1 MQVPLNFTPRDYQS
15 EALAALDSG
24 VTISIWCW
32 ARRGG
37 KDFTAFAYAI
47 KKMVETPM
55 NVVIVWPTKKQGYD
69 NFWESTDN
77 DGLKPIDKVPKS
89 LVAHYTSSESNMKII
104 LKNGSVLTLMGA
116 SDANAIK
123 SLRGANAKLYIFSEF
138 VDIDSN
144 AYDVVRPIVANNG
157 GQIIVQSTPKIDGI
171 SGATFHRMWKRAR
184 TIWKHGEKKTQF
196 ASVVRA
202 DHFLNAESLAELE
215 AECIEKNGNN
225 FMYMQEYMCD
235 WGQVSTTSYYGEAL
249 MYLKKHDQIRELS
262 YNDKHP
268 VYTAWDLGTADST
281 AITFFQY
288 INKCV
293 YIIDYYETH
302 SIGYEAIINF
312 LKTKR
317 YIYGWHFIPWDG
329 NTREQ
334 SDATQRVEKLMQYG
348 LTNVSVL
355 TREGKEDGI
364 RRAVED
370 IRKAVLSAGFTKLLR
385 EKLVKYS
392 RKFNGITGDYEG
404 PEHKTESH
412 AADSVRYLFA
422 AIAQFFDEVTGDF
435 LFDVSAQATYE
446 SEDFMQPSVFQ
457 PTY

>member
-1 MQVPLNFTPRDYQS
+1 MQVPIGFDPRDYQAA
-15 EALAALDSG
+15 ALAALDAG

-47 KKMVETPM
+47 KKMVESPM

-77 DGLKPIDKVPKS
+77 DGLKPVDKVPKA
-89 LVAHYTSSESNMKII
+89 LVSGYTSSADNMKLT
-104 LKNGSVLTLMGA
+104 LKNGSVLTLLGA

-123 SLRGANAKLYIFSEF
+123 ALRGANAKLYIFSEF
-138 VDIDSN
+138 VDINSN

-171 SGATFHRMWKRAR
+171 SGATYHKMWKRAFR
-184 TIWKHGEKKTQF
+184 NWTKGPKTQY
-196 ASVVRA
+196 ASIVTA
-202 DHFLNAESLAELE
+202 DHFLGAEMLKELE
-215 AECIEKNGNN
+215 EECIENNGNN

-249 MYLKKHDQIRELS
+249 MALEKRGRIKDWAW
-262 YNDKHP
+262 NKAWP
-268 VYTAWDLGTADST
+268 VFTAWDLGVGDST

-288 INKCV
+288 VNRQV

-302 SIGYEAIINF
+302 SVGYEPIVAA
-312 LKTKR
+312 LKLKPYT
-317 YIYGWHFIPWDG
+317 YAHHFVPHDASV
-329 NTREQ
+329 REA
-334 SDATQRVEKLMQYG
+334 SDAVERIVKLEKMG
-348 LTNVSVL
+348 LTNISIV
-355 TREGKEDGI
+355 TREGKEHGI
-364 RRAVED
+364 RRAVEE
-370 IRKAVLSAGFTKLLR
+370 IIKAIMNKETTKKLR

-412 AADSVRYLFA
+412 AADSIRYLYA
-422 AIAQFFDEVTGDF
+422 AINQFFDEKTGDF
-435 LFDVSAQATYE
+435 LLEVAGQDEYDTDDYTMPAMY
-446 SEDFMQPSVFQ
+446 DPG
-457 PTY
+457 Y